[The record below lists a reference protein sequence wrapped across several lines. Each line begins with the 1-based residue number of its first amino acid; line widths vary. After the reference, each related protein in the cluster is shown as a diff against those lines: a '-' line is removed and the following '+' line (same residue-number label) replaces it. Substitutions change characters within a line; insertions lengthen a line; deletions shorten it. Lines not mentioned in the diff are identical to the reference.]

1 MTYEVVA
8 ADDDEIIR
16 QTVEFKLTSQGWDVT
31 SFENGRECWA
41 YLESSA
47 SDPPDVVVLD
57 VMMPGLSGLQVL
69 QRIRDDE
76 SLASIPVLLLTSRGR
91 EEHVVEGFDRGATD
105 YLTKPFSPTELVARI
120 RGRLE

>member
-1 MTYEVVA
+1 MAYDVVT

-16 QTVEFKLTSQGWDVT
+16 ETVEFKLTSEGWDVT
-31 SFENGRECWA
+31 TFKNGRDCWE
-41 YLESSA
+41 YLKAESS
-47 SDPPDVVVLD
+47 DLPDVVILD

-69 QRIRDDE
+69 QQIREDA
-76 SLASIPVLLLTSRGR
+76 SLSSLPVLMLTSRGR

-105 YLTKPFSPTELVARI
+105 YLKKPFSPTELVARI

>member
-1 MTYEVVA
+1 MTYDVVA

-16 QTVEFKLTSQGWDVT
+16 ETVEFKLTSQGWDVT
-31 SFENGRECWA
+31 SFENGRECWE
-41 YLESSA
+41 YLESNS

-69 QRIRDDE
+69 QRIREDE